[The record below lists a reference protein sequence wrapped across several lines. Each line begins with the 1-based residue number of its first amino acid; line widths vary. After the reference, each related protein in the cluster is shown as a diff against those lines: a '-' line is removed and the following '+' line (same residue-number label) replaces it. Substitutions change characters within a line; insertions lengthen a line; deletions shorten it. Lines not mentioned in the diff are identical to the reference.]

1 MEKKKMQ
8 LVIDSFN
15 RELSAA
21 EQQQLNQWLQTDEAL
36 QAEAQKLQRL
46 HTVMGEAAL
55 PFRPFFAT
63 RVMGRLEKRREA
75 TLQQGIVFAFKR
87 FALPVLAAAVILL
100 LIALTGSN
108 TFSIDALLGVEQL
121 QPAYLSDFILYT
133 P

>member
-1 MEKKKMQ
+1 M
-8 LVIDSFN
+8 
-15 RELSAA
+15 A
-21 EQQQLNQWLQTDEAL
+21 
-36 QAEAQKLQRL
+36 
-46 HTVMGEAAL
+46 EAAL

-63 RVMGRLEKRREA
+63 RVMSRLEKLQEA

-100 LIALTGSN
+100 LVALTGSN

-121 QPAYLSDFILYT
+121 QPAYLSEFILYT

>member
-1 MEKKKMQ
+1 MENKKLQ

-21 EQQQLNQWLQTDEAL
+21 EQQQLSQWLQADEAL
-36 QAEAQKLQRL
+36 QAEAQKLHRL
-46 HTVMGEAAL
+46 HTVMAEAAL

-63 RVMGRLEKRREA
+63 RVMSRLEKLQEA

-100 LIALTGSN
+100 LVALTGSN

-121 QPAYLSDFILYT
+121 QPAYLSEFILYT

>member
-1 MEKKKMQ
+1 MEKKKLQ

-15 RELSAA
+15 RELSAE

-36 QAEAQKLQRL
+36 QPEAQKLYKL
-46 HTVMGEAAL
+46 HTVIAEAAL
-55 PFRPFFAT
+55 PFRPFFVT
-63 RVMGRLEKRREA
+63 RVMSRLKNLQQA

-100 LIALTGSN
+100 LIALAGNN